1 MSLKSR
7 VILCLEV
14 RESRSLY
21 VYIYIYVVVSWMFFF
36 FARGRVEYK

>member
-1 MSLKSR
+1 MIDQMIDFYDPSR

-21 VYIYIYVVVSWMFFF
+21 IYIKIPV
-36 FARGRVEYK
+36 